1 VPVAGKLTLS
11 ATVVQLTSG
20 AGGAGSERAAG
31 ASAGQPTGTL
41 VLTATGGPVM
51 GYTITIPASAGG
63 LLTVSPSSGVL
74 GSGQSV
80 TVTFVLVRPVSFDQQ
95 VSINPGA
102 LAVTVEYTAV
112 NDASVP
118 GPAVGRVT

>member
-1 VPVAGKLTLS
+1 VPLAGKLTLS
-11 ATVVQLTSG
+11 GSAVRLTSG
-20 AGGAGSERAAG
+20 ANGGA
-31 ASAGQPTGTL
+31 PTGTL

-51 GYTITIPASAGG
+51 GYTITIPASADG
-63 LLTVSPSSGVL
+63 LLTASPASGVI

-80 TVTFVLVRPVSFDQQ
+80 TVTFVLARPVSFDQQ

-102 LAVTVEYTAV
+102 LAVTVEYTAA
-112 NDASVP
+112 NETSAP